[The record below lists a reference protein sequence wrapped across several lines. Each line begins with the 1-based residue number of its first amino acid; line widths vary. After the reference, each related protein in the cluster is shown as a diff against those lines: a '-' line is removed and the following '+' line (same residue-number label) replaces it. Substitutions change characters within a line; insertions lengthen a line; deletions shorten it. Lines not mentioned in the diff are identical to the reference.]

1 VKEVGSPQLTAAL
14 VAQDSSFNLA
24 VFLAFLLVP
33 RRGTTCI
40 AVGGTHGTVDAQ
52 SAPTLKGS
60 DLDPRPTRQ
69 ILRDKCKDLS
79 YNASLWNGGRLWPWF
94 FSRVA
99 GRPREKARKK
109 RY

>member
-1 VKEVGSPQLTAAL
+1 MKEAGSPQLTAAL
-14 VAQDSSFNLA
+14 VAQDSPFNLA
-24 VFLAFLLVP
+24 AFLAFLLVP

-69 ILRDKCKDLS
+69 LLRDKCKDLS

-99 GRPREKARKK
+99 GCPREKARKK